1 MTCHSIPRG
10 YFKRSISIRR
20 HHCSQLAWRRPLSY
34 SVVARSTMDF
44 DWQSPG
50 LGVARRSLDAT
61 PASKRPSASRLKAP
75 SASRLKRRRRGYPG
89 GSGCAGSG
97 GGEKPREI
105 TVGSGCAGLLT
116 EGWALRSIGVR
127 CVHAFLG
134 MTSIAPII
142 TLNRD
147 RKKIWCSCPDEICFP
162 IELRCPKLWWSP
174 NGILVV
180 VFGWGDPC
188 HPQGLQSSRTKS

>member
-75 SASRLKRRRRGYPG
+75 SASRLKRRRRGYPQQ
-89 GSGCAGSG
+89 
-97 GGEKPREI
+97 PREI

-147 RKKIWCSCPDEICFP
+147 RKKIWCSCPDEICYP

>member
-1 MTCHSIPRG
+1 
-10 YFKRSISIRR
+10 
-20 HHCSQLAWRRPLSY
+20 
-34 SVVARSTMDF
+34 
-44 DWQSPG
+44 
-50 LGVARRSLDAT
+50 
-61 PASKRPSASRLKAP
+61 
-75 SASRLKRRRRGYPG
+75 
-89 GSGCAGSG
+89 
-97 GGEKPREI
+97 
-105 TVGSGCAGLLT
+105 LLT
-116 EGWALRSIGVR
+116 EGWALHSIGVR

-147 RKKIWCSCPDEICFP
+147 RKKIWCSCPDEICYP